1 MTLETKKT
9 IWVANTCSHG
19 SLEDLKDWVIK
30 FQQNIEIAGL
40 VQTSDS
46 GQIDIS
52 ERTSL
57 LGAGQDYGY
66 LIYRFNDSEKNENP
80 IFIKFTLYVGQFG
93 GSTYTIATMAVE
105 IGSSTNGAGTII
117 GSKISR
123 FNYYNSGA
131 GSIREFI
138 SSTPSFAI
146 HSEGRFAIALGV
158 GSYKNTLSNGRFFCG
173 LYLDIQRFKS
183 TDGVSAYKVIAN
195 SEAYYP
201 STPSANEAMVVKK
214 TTLGGAFSLPWDRS
228 LTPYIGRTD
237 AQSIDGYQIVQRTYY
252 EAPCLTVDPCLVM
265 YANGVITN
273 GDIFTAA
280 VDGIERKYIALGSKT
295 GMDSDMKN
303 YMKIS
308 FGMLWDDL

>member
-9 IWVANTCSHG
+9 IWVANNCSDEN
-19 SLEDLKDWVIK
+19 LADLKDWVIK

-46 GQIDIS
+46 GQMDIS
-52 ERTSL
+52 NITNL
-57 LGAGQDYGY
+57 LAAGQDYGY
-66 LIYRFNDSEKNENP
+66 LIYRLNDSEQNENP
-80 IFIKFTLYVGQFG
+80 IFIKFTLYTGQFG
-93 GSTYTIATMAVE
+93 GAAFTVATMAVE
-105 IGSSTNGAGTII
+105 IGSSTNGAGAIT
-117 GSKISR
+117 GSRIAK

-131 GSIREFI
+131 GNARTMIP
-138 SSTPSFAI
+138 STPSFAI

-158 GSYKNTLSNGRFFCG
+158 GAYKQMSYDRYFCG

-195 SEAYYP
+195 SEAYY
-201 STPSANEAMVVKK
+201 SSAPALNEAMVLKK
-214 TTLGGAFSLPWDRS
+214 TTIGGAFSLPWGRS
-228 LTPYIGRTD
+228 LTPYIGRTN
-237 AQSIDGYQIVQRTYY
+237 AQSIDGDQIVQRTYY

-265 YANGVITN
+265 YANGVITS

-280 VDGIERKYIALGSKT
+280 VDGIERKYIALGAGT

-308 FGMLWDDL
+308 FAMLWDDL